1 MKKSCKKE
9 LPDEIIAQIS
19 LDHHELLSVDPLGEF
34 SVIHTENERRF
45 QDKIINHKNV
55 YVKNDWFV
63 DVKNSKKKL
72 YLCRL
77 LKKGSHQHRGS
88 SFILYKEF
96 ILCCKRRQDCIIHLR
111 FCQSRKCMHEIKVH
125 LTTFNL

>member
-9 LPDEIIAQIS
+9 LPDEIIAQVS
-19 LDHHELLSVDPLGEF
+19 LDHHELLSVDPPSEF
-34 SVIHTENERRF
+34 SVIHTENKRRF

-88 SFILYKEF
+88 SFILYKGF
-96 ILCCKRRQDCIIHLR
+96 ILCCERRQDCIIHP
-111 FCQSRKCMHEIKVH
+111 
-125 LTTFNL
+125 